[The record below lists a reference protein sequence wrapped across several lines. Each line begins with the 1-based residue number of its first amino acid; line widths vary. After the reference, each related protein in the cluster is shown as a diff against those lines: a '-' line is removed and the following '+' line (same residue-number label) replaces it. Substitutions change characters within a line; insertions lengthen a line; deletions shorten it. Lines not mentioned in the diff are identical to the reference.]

1 MEITCLSR
9 ETRVWPPHRACCKF
23 RQCDVPGEL
32 SLRETDLIAVLSL
45 WAMYDDLS
53 FSGQEMES

>member
-1 MEITCLSR
+1 MSGHLLE
-9 ETRVWPPHRACCKF
+9 ACCKF

-53 FSGQEMES
+53 FSGQEMGKLKQAS